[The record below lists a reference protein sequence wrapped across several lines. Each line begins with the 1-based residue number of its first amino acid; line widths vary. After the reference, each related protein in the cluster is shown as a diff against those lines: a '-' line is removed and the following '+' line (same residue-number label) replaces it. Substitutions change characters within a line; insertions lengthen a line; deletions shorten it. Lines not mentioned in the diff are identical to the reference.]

1 MSTSKILKSK
11 KPQTIEGVVVFCF
24 SKKRKVVKQLNEE
37 LINLEE
43 KSQERKNEVGR
54 PTKYCKELDAQ
65 VYKLCLLGAVDTE
78 IADFFGICERTLNY
92 WKENHES
99 FYESMK
105 SGKSLA
111 DANVVERLYKR
122 AMGYEYTEET
132 EELSPHQDLVN
143 VFVVKYKKRV
153 KKDMPPDTGACMAWL
168 KNRRPDKWRETKAV
182 DINVTPKL
190 EDYL

>member
-1 MSTSKILKSK
+1 MDVDL
-11 KPQTIEGVVVFCF
+11 PAEDVV
-24 SKKRKVVKQLNEE
+24 LNQDVLQNDNIGANENIRE
-37 LINLEE
+37 H
-43 KSQERKNEVGR
+43 KNEVGR
-54 PTKYCKELDAQ
+54 PTKYCKELDEQ

-92 WKENHES
+92 WKEDHES
-99 FYESMK
+99 FYEAMK

-122 AMGYEYTEET
+122 AMGYQYVEET
-132 EELSPHQDLVN
+132 EELVPHIEKPD
-143 VFVVKYKKRV
+143 VFLVKYKKCV

-182 DINVTPKL
+182 ELTMNPKL
-190 EDYL
+190 EDFI

>member
-1 MSTSKILKSK
+1 MKS
-11 KPQTIEGVVVFCF
+11 EGDEE
-24 SKKRKVVKQLNEE
+24 QLADEQ
-37 LINLEE
+37 INLDNREQCNPE
-43 KSQERKNEVGR
+43 SNSQKHKNEVGR
-54 PTKYCKELDAQ
+54 PTKYCKELNEQ

-122 AMGYEYTEET
+122 ATGYEYTEET
-132 EELSPHQDLVN
+132 EELAQHPDLTD

-153 KKDMPPDTGACMAWL
+153 KKEMPPDTGACMAWL

-182 DINVTPKL
+182 DINVNPKL
-190 EDYL
+190 EDFL